1 MKHLLIIIA
10 LLSSLAVA
18 QQEATLS
25 GIIKTDGEVPEG
37 TRVAVHVV
45 DRDGV
50 WQREVVNVVPVAGTF
65 SITTKPLEAQELS
78 VMRNGSIL
86 LPGLQNEYTISST
99 AQEVHYALA
108 RVNMYV
114 DANNNQVFDRTTDA
128 FFIGV
133 PSLENPIGFFT
144 LIYVDAAV
152 TLSGRGAELDLQP
165 GWNIFTVRFPESSQ
179 ANTSPPSPDY
189 AVQPLVEDIVMD
201 VFLP

>member
-10 LLSSLAVA
+10 LIGSLALA

-65 SITTKPLEAQELS
+65 SITTKPLEPQELS
-78 VMRNGSIL
+78 VMRSGSIL
-86 LPGLQNEYTISST
+86 LPGLQNEYTISP
-99 AQEVHYALA
+99 AEGVNYALA

-152 TLSGRGAELDLQP
+152 TLSGRGAELALQP

-179 ANTSPPSPDY
+179 ANASPPSPDY

>member
-1 MKHLLIIIA
+1 MKHLIIIIA
-10 LLSSLAVA
+10 LLSSLCLA

-25 GIIKTDGEVPEG
+25 GIIKTDGDVPEG
-37 TRVAVHVV
+37 TRVAIHVV

-50 WQREVVNVVPVAGTF
+50 WQREVVNASPVAGTF
-65 SITTKPLEAQELS
+65 SITTKPLEASELS

-86 LPGLQNEYTISST
+86 LPGLQNEYTINPS
-99 AQEVHYALA
+99 EGVNFALA

-114 DANNNQVFDRTTDA
+114 DANGNEVFDRTTDA

-144 LIYVDAAV
+144 LIYVDKAV
-152 TLSGRGAELDLQP
+152 TLSGRGVDLNLAP
-165 GWNIFTVRFPESSQ
+165 GWNVFTVRFPESSQ
-179 ANTSPPSPDY
+179 ADTSPPSPDY
-189 AVQPLVEDIVMD
+189 AVQPSVEDIVMD